1 MNAYLRVTSQKIAD
15 RLGFMCAQVI
25 ADDVNGSFWSLT
37 GDEIFQKGDELCTGV
52 AGTGL
57 ADDLAAP
64 GIKGCVERER
74 SMAIIFK
81 AVSFSPTGRERQ
93 DGVQTIQ
100 RLDGTL
106 FVDTEHCGVERRF
119 EVQPDDIGGFLF
131 EFRIG
136 TGHIAAQSMGL
147 DPGPSPHPSHPAV
160 GNTQIPCQ
168 LSGAPMSRSIGRRL
182 LSRFQNPGLQGNDL
196 FRDNLATMSGIQTR
210 QAFFNKTLFPPSN
223 EVLATTFLFIMAR

>member
-37 GDEIFQKGDELCTGV
+37 GDEIVQKGDELCTGV

-81 AVSFSPTGRERQ
+81 AVPFRPTGRERQ
-93 DGVQTIQ
+93 DEVQTIQ

-106 FVDTEHCGVERRF
+106 FVDTEHCGVERRL
-119 EVQPDDIGGFLF
+119 EVQPDDIGGLLF
-131 EFRIG
+131 E
-136 TGHIAAQSMGL
+136 S
-147 DPGPSPHPSHPAV
+147 
-160 GNTQIPCQ
+160 
-168 LSGAPMSRSIGRRL
+168 LSCARS
-182 LSRFQNPGLQGNDL
+182 
-196 FRDNLATMSGIQTR
+196 
-210 QAFFNKTLFPPSN
+210 
-223 EVLATTFLFIMAR
+223 